1 MMKISASF
9 LSIKENLKEN
19 VERLDKTSIDYLHL
33 DIMDGKFVTNKTYTI
48 AEIKYLL
55 QNTTKPKD
63 VHLMV
68 NDVMKYIDDFITINP
83 EFITFHLE
91 AIDNQRE
98 VINFLKQY
106 NIKVGISIK
115 PKTNIETLLPYLPL
129 IDLILI
135 MSVEPGYGGQ
145 EFIMETT
152 SKIDNLKY
160 LRDQNNYNY
169 IIQVDGGINN
179 KTIKYCQN
187 ADIVVVGSYITSR
200 ADYQTQIDKLLK

>member
-19 VERLDKTSIDYLHL
+19 VESLDKTSIAYLHL
-33 DIMDGKFVTNKTYTI
+33 DIMAGKFVTNKTYSI
-48 AEIKYLL
+48 AEINYLL
-55 QNTTKPKD
+55 QNTTNPND

-98 VINFLKQY
+98 VINYLKQY

-179 KTIKYCQN
+179 KTIKYCQ
-187 ADIVVVGSYITSR
+187 
-200 ADYQTQIDKLLK
+200 

>member
-68 NDVMKYIDDFITINP
+68 NDVMKYIDDFITINQ

-98 VINFLKQY
+98 VINYLKQY